1 MEKLRLNKAKYLG
14 QVYYTNK
21 GQRQNP
27 HQLSNRVR
35 ETENQGVSHELLS
48 QGKPSKGQDQT
59 NIEFPLTEELS
70 YS

>member
-27 HQLSNRVR
+27 HPVLGSRVR
-35 ETENQGVSHELLS
+35 V
-48 QGKPSKGQDQT
+48 T
-59 NIEFPLTEELS
+59 NSPIE
-70 YS
+70 